1 VALADRII
9 VTPVTFATSNQED
22 TMSQKT
28 QTAATAQRFDV
39 FVVEDYKDK
48 SGEEKA
54 SWLRVGIAF
63 PHKDGKGFNA
73 ELRAVPVSGKL
84 VLRLHE
90 ATSEEA

>member
-1 VALADRII
+1 MLK
-9 VTPVTFATSNQED
+9 N
-22 TMSQKT
+22 T
-28 QTAATAQRFDV
+28 QPGAAAQRFDV
-39 FVVEDYKDK
+39 FVVEDYRDK
-48 SGEEKA
+48 SGEDKA

-90 ATSEEA
+90 PATEEA

>member
-1 VALADRII
+1 MLK
-9 VTPVTFATSNQED
+9 N
-22 TMSQKT
+22 T
-28 QTAATAQRFDV
+28 QPAAAAQRFDV

-48 SGEEKA
+48 SGEDKA

-73 ELRAVPVSGKL
+73 ELCAVPVSGKL

-90 ATSEEA
+90 PATEEA

>member
-1 VALADRII
+1 MVQ
-9 VTPVTFATSNQED
+9 N
-22 TMSQKT
+22 T
-28 QTAATAQRFDV
+28 QSAAAAQRFDV

-48 SGEEKA
+48 SGEDKA
-54 SWLRVGIAF
+54 SWLRIGIAF

-90 ATSEEA
+90 PATEEA

>member
-1 VALADRII
+1 
-9 VTPVTFATSNQED
+9 
-22 TMSQKT
+22 MSQNT
-28 QTAATAQRFDV
+28 QPTTAAQRFDV

-48 SGEEKA
+48 TGEDKA
-54 SWLRVGIAF
+54 SWLRIGIAF

-90 ATSEEA
+90 PATEEA